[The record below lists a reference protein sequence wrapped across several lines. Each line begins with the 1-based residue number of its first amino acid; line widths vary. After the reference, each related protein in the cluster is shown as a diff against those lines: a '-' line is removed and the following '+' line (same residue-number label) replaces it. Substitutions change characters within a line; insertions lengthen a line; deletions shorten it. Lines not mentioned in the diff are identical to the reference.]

1 MRIRVKEP
9 ESGIDLQLE
18 IKLVEVDYNHLWLV
32 TLPKGEVIRF
42 GLAGGKWLN
51 QTDGKISN
59 EFSTAIAHVMDLLS
73 KHEEFGKDLDP
84 FYIIHR
90 TDNRKIQL

>member
-1 MRIRVKEP
+1 MKIRVKEP

-18 IKLVEVDYNHLWLV
+18 IKLAVVDYKRNWLV
-32 TLPKGEVIRF
+32 TLPKGEVITF

-51 QTDGKISN
+51 QTDGKISK
-59 EFSTAIAHVMDLLS
+59 EFSTAIGHVMDLMS
-73 KHEEFGKDLDP
+73 KHDGFGKDLDP

-90 TDNRKIQL
+90 SDNRKTQL